1 MNDATMTIQE
11 ITTLT
16 GEASVSIRKGKK
28 LVTFE
33 YNIVL
38 KWKVVLA
45 DANGGEVAKVEG
57 RYELPE
63 ISSDDDWQEWEVR
76 VEYGEDPNNLRD
88 MLDQMIRSFA
98 PKALKQAINT
108 EYVEELKQK

>member
-33 YNIVL
+33 YQIVL

-45 DANGGEVAKVEG
+45 DQAGGEVAKVEG
-57 RYELPE
+57 RYEIPE
-63 ISSDDDWQEWEVR
+63 ISNDDEW
-76 VEYGEDPNNLRD
+76 
-88 MLDQMIRSFA
+88 
-98 PKALKQAINT
+98 
-108 EYVEELKQK
+108 